1 MKVRSIRSKV
11 LIAIT
16 GITLLTAAAMAFVFY
31 GRSSRMIEEN
41 YITVLSQ
48 RTRLLTDTVDDML
61 KNVCNIDIKASCDKE
76 IKEELEQYLN
86 DKDEKRLNNISTR
99 LRTFS
104 KMDQERSAVCLKYAR
119 KMDLQLI
126 VCVPDE
132 RLQSLIRNVDCVYG
146 FRRHNN
152 QISMMHIDKGDYL
165 KLMEG

>member
-86 DKDEKRLNNISTR
+86 KITYIFQDGSGNLQYVSGDPRRES
-99 LRTFS
+99 
-104 KMDQERSAVCLKYAR
+104 VCYNAGLSGVQKWT
-119 KMDLQLI
+119 
-126 VCVPDE
+126 
-132 RLQSLIRNVDCVYG
+132 
-146 FRRHNN
+146 
-152 QISMMHIDKGDYL
+152 
-165 KLMEG
+165 

>member
-86 DKDEKRLNNISTR
+86 DKDEKRLNNISPEHKIR
-99 LRTFS
+99 IVRAW
-104 KMDQERSAVCLKYAR
+104 QEIFQDGSGNLQYVSGDPRRESVCYNAGLSGVQKWT
-119 KMDLQLI
+119 
-126 VCVPDE
+126 
-132 RLQSLIRNVDCVYG
+132 
-146 FRRHNN
+146 
-152 QISMMHIDKGDYL
+152 
-165 KLMEG
+165 

>member
-61 KNVCNIDIKASCDKE
+61 KMYAISISKHPVT
-76 IKEELEQYLN
+76 
-86 DKDEKRLNNISTR
+86 KRSKRNWNNI
-99 LRTFS
+99 
-104 KMDQERSAVCLKYAR
+104 
-119 KMDLQLI
+119 
-126 VCVPDE
+126 
-132 RLQSLIRNVDCVYG
+132 
-146 FRRHNN
+146 
-152 QISMMHIDKGDYL
+152 
-165 KLMEG
+165 

>member
-1 MKVRSIRSKV
+1 MGVFWR
-11 LIAIT
+11 
-16 GITLLTAAAMAFVFY
+16 GEAALSFVPEK
-31 GRSSRMIEEN
+31 GR
-41 YITVLSQ
+41 
-48 RTRLLTDTVDDML
+48 
-61 KNVCNIDIKASCDKE
+61 
-76 IKEELEQYLN
+76 
-86 DKDEKRLNNISTR
+86 EKRKRMTKLQIISK
-99 LRTFS
+99 LW
-104 KMDQERSAVCLKYAR
+104 SAIYDLVFLVKGTPTKSLEEIEADLDIVEYACRKYAR